1 MQRSYQRLQPRG
13 IQTRFGQS
21 GPWRYQR
28 RGNLRRPRL
37 WEKSIAK
44 RCNLRGQH
52 AAFADDRAAGIDEQL
67 LPLGPDIA
75 RTLDKL
81 MSARNPAQLGI
92 LIQQRFGD
100 ALEPDVDK
108 NLVGAARVNL
118 QPGVNQV

>member
-1 MQRSYQRLQPRG
+1 MQRSYQRRQAGG
-13 IQTRFGQS
+13 IQTHFGQS
-21 GPWRYQR
+21 GTLRYQR

-52 AAFADDRAAGIDEQL
+52 AAFAEHRAAGIDEQL

-108 NLVGAARVNL
+108 YLVRAARASL
-118 QPGVNQV
+118 QPGVNQM